1 MVVPESM
8 GHEKV
13 CGKGCSPPHNTQ
25 RCVTSAE
32 NSVRR
37 SLTSTKTQCIMCV
50 IHGDYYMTVEI
61 HGIYMYL

>member
-25 RCVTSAE
+25 RCERVQRELSQEELDLNLNFVYNVCDTWRLLHDS
-32 NSVRR
+32 
-37 SLTSTKTQCIMCV
+37 
-50 IHGDYYMTVEI
+50 
-61 HGIYMYL
+61 

>member
-25 RCVTSAE
+25 RCVTSVE
-32 NSVRR
+32 NCQDELDLNLNSVYNVCDKWRLLHD
-37 SLTSTKTQCIMCV
+37 S
-50 IHGDYYMTVEI
+50 
-61 HGIYMYL
+61 

>member
-1 MVVPESM
+1 MVVLESM
-8 GHEKV
+8 GQEKV

-37 SLTSTKTQCIMCV
+37 SLTNSVYNVCDTWRLL
-50 IHGDYYMTVEI
+50 HDS
-61 HGIYMYL
+61 